1 MDKKTS
7 ATLFFEKLGEDA
19 AGFITQMIQAEMD
32 EGIIELFNQVGGK
45 LEMNDMTKERYQAS
59 LMIIGY
65 LVRAYEEAGREA
77 SAPQQ

>member
-7 ATLFFEKLGEDA
+7 ATLFFEKLGADA

-65 LVRAYEEAGREA
+65 LVRAYEDAAGEE
-77 SAPQQ
+77 PQQQ